1 MDRYVGVDAHA
12 RSCTLGVIGPSGKRL
27 KSMAVETKGQALVEA
42 VRSISGRVHL
52 CLEEGTQS
60 AWLYELLAPH
70 VEEVVVVVPA
80 ERKGPKDDL
89 RDAWAR
95 AEELRT
101 GAIQTRV
108 YKAPQHLAAL
118 RNAVRAYGFAV
129 RDVVRAKNRLKSVF
143 LSRGIEVDAGV
154 YEPKGRSK
162 WLPKLPRPHRDLAEW
177 LGQQLDG
184 PVAATGGGGRVA
196 AQRGQDTPDHPDALD
211 GARDGNHPLGADGG
225 RSGDPGA
232 VPNASPVL
240 ELLGA
245 LHRDAIIGGLGTR
258 QGRTI
263 DALSRAPDSRPDAQA
278 ERPPQVGVQ
287 GSGHHGDCAVA
298 RRPAPHCVRAR
309 GAGGCEAQPGQ
320 AHAGS
325 PHRRHR
331 AVDVEEPGGVR
342 PGSPSARD
350 RQDAGAFV
358 GEASAARCVFGDT
371 AREGFEGEH
380 PLVSW
385 SPGRDGESPD
395 AGYAPLGVPT

>member
-1 MDRYVGVDAHA
+1 MDRYVGLDAHA

-27 KSMAVETKGQALVEA
+27 KSMVVETNGQALVEA
-42 VRSISGRVHL
+42 VRSIPGRVHL

-184 PVAATGGGGRVA
+184 LLPLREAAEEWLRTEAKTHSIIRTLSTAPGMGIIRSAQVVAVVAIPDRFRTRRQFWSYSGLSIVTRSSADWVRDRGGRLTRSHVHQTRGLTRKRNALLKSVFKGAATTVIA
-196 AQRGQDTPDHPDALD
+196 LLPDDPLRIAYERAVQAGVKPNLAKLTLARRIAGTVLSMWKNQEVYDPD
-211 GARDGNHPLGADGG
+211 R
-225 RSGDPGA
+225 
-232 VPNASPVL
+232 
-240 ELLGA
+240 
-245 LHRDAIIGGLGTR
+245 HRLVTDRRA
-258 QGRTI
+258 
-263 DALSRAPDSRPDAQA
+263 ALS
-278 ERPPQVGVQ
+278 
-287 GSGHHGDCAVA
+287 
-298 RRPAPHCVRAR
+298 
-309 GAGGCEAQPGQ
+309 
-320 AHAGS
+320 
-325 PHRRHR
+325 
-331 AVDVEEPGGVR
+331 
-342 PGSPSARD
+342 
-350 RQDAGAFV
+350 
-358 GEASAARCVFGDT
+358 
-371 AREGFEGEH
+371 
-380 PLVSW
+380 
-385 SPGRDGESPD
+385 
-395 AGYAPLGVPT
+395 